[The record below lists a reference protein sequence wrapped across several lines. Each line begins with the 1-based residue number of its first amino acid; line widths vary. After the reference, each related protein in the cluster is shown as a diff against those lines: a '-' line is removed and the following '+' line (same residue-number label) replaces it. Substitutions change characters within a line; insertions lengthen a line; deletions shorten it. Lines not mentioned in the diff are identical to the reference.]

1 MTGELQGTRILVV
14 EDDFMVRL
22 ELETVLG
29 AAGASVHGC
38 GTVVQALAAIAAETF
53 DAAVL
58 DVRLGSGTVG
68 PVARKLDELRTPFVL
83 YTGTEQTANSHWPQA
98 RVIAKPAAAAL
109 LVRAVSE
116 TIGLT
121 QRPAG

>member
-1 MTGELQGTRILVV
+1 
-14 EDDFMVRL
+14 MVRL

-29 AAGASVHGC
+29 AAGASVRGC
-38 GTVVQALAAIAAETF
+38 GTVAQALAAIVAETF

-58 DVRLGSGTVG
+58 DVRLGSGTVE

-83 YTGTEQTANSHWPQA
+83 YTGTEQTATSQWPQA
-98 RVIAKPAAAAL
+98 RVVAKPAASGL

-116 TIGLT
+116 TIALT
-121 QRPAG
+121 RRPAG